1 MICKYEI
8 SNNFSYDSKSPTPDT
23 EYYNNQVYEK
33 FGYYW
38 ESQKYNKSY
47 FDREINKSFKY
58 YDSSGIFKFLF
69 FNWVTNWAYSLSK
82 SYIEPYKLH
91 PLPINDQILYWQPIF
106 SKHVSDGIVMLES
119 HGYIGPNGRKY
130 VKPVKSVL
138 LRALFLTFWKR
149 TLVVL
154 LSVVTTNILSMNIA
168 ILVKYVLKLLNRKS
182 FNLLKILFLLSTIL
196 FLQIVDGLCI
206 ENLTYY
212 MYRLVHIIQYSI
224 SITVFQHGL
233 CYRRCFFNNVNG
245 TNALNVCNSVLHSC
259 DPDSKCS
266 ENPHF
271 CSSSRFQNKE
281 ITPRMFS
288 FEFIDSYYISLF
300 CESIVYTFNF
310 FSNFIYGVILISFQM
325 KVNMWVLFGVG
336 VLFIFLMVVVEIMN
350 TFVLDAIYK
359 IKDYRIAKSIEII
372 SALPIINKILYDD
385 IAINV
390 ITECRNRELT
400 LIVIR
405 VFLTFLN
412 KSLYV
417 ICNSLSFYIL
427 IRYFVKTI
435 NGVEIVTDI
444 DTEGFLST
452 FYIFFKIIDSLNIIP
467 HSIKRFV
474 TAYTSYHRV
483 SKFINNSSPNFY
495 IRDNKFTGPTEMVYE
510 VPNVTSELDKDVV
523 VLYKDASFSWVHNRK
538 DLDSLKYQA
547 YLQNINFQL
556 KRGEIAIISGNQ
568 GCGKSNFIKSVL
580 GEMTLIEGS
589 MAVVPLHTSMP
600 IFYAS
605 QDIWLQQGTIRSNIT
620 FGHKFD
626 EKIYK
631 DVLKA
636 VELETDISSWEK
648 GDLRVVS
655 NYAYCLSGGQ
665 RVRMEMARAIYAY
678 LVFSKVNREYN
689 RGQCAFLMCLDSP
702 FHGLDPF
709 VSRNVFNNLFNL
721 KTGLLI
727 KDDLAV
733 IMSSSLLVLD
743 KCIRTSDL
751 NKFPNIPIYDVNKNA
766 FEFNCYLQDVYSEK
780 LPSDNFNYFTSIT
793 SPNHMNFFGKDM
805 LKFCFSGSNTRIGRP
820 AVTKLLYE
828 HSFNA
833 IVKNDYAGDKFNPYL
848 LYFKA
853 AGLTFLFFI
862 VLTLVSS
869 VMDNVKFILATN
881 LSDYITKCAT
891 EYHEGTAPDLEAIK
905 SSSNSL
911 LHFFLIFIC
920 SIIIL
925 SLTSSVFLSLSCIY
939 SSRKIHEYCIRS
951 VFKNSSTVIKIK
963 KFTSQVVTYL
973 SSDIFQIDE
982 GLGYVVSS
990 SFITLIELFIHL
1002 ATLFYLVPISIP
1014 IISVALYLIYMLFIN
1029 HYVRSSKY
1037 LQMGSL
1043 ESMGHINT
1051 VCENA
1056 ISGSPICRSFKREWE
1071 FMHNLI
1077 EHTDYYMRCRFLNKS
1092 LISWTSILSN
1102 WSFSLTTF
1110 ATLIIP
1116 ILFDNFSKYKM
1127 KIGYFGLA
1135 LSLSMN
1141 VIKTFNTFAT
1151 SMARLEIYMC
1161 SVRRFQLFI
1170 PPGTKCVFEKKINI
1184 HEEDLVVNS
1193 SCTDVVAEKKRVLKR
1208 RVNEFKCNNKNV
1220 LLKLGFRPKINII
1233 DIMKYLPPEHTG
1245 VVLKDVCVYTTPQM
1259 NIEGRILNIDAAA
1272 QRSDIIGLIGRTGAG
1287 KTTLLSVLQNT
1298 IRNRTG
1304 QVLLDGIDLKE
1315 IPRSALRQIIGV
1327 LPQLP
1332 FVFKGWTIRRFLDP
1346 RKLFSD
1352 DEINEALDDCGLLDF
1367 VNNLQGGKRLDSV
1380 IIAEDILVE
1389 SKEEESS
1396 TRKTN
1401 TSLSFKSETRLTMDS
1416 LKYYYDESDML
1427 LSSSQLRT
1435 LAFANLVLYRTFY
1448 RMILIDEPP
1457 SDNCALQ
1464 DRFNHD
1470 LGVPIYELIQKYFN
1484 HCCTFIAAH
1493 EANVLRMCTS
1503 VWVIHSGSIIRTV
1516 KVEEISANESI
1527 SNIIEQSVNNKV
1539 M

>member
-1 MICKYEI
+1 MINKYEI
-8 SNNFSYDSKSPTPDT
+8 SNNFSYDSKSTTPDT
-23 EYYNNQVYEK
+23 DYFNNETYEK

-38 ESQKYNKSY
+38 ESQRYNKAY
-47 FDREINKSFKY
+47 FSREINKKFKY
-58 YDSSGIFKFLF
+58 YDQTNFVKFLF

-106 SKHVSDGIVMLES
+106 SKHVSDGIVRLES
-119 HGYIGPNGRKY
+119 NGYFDPDGRKY
-130 VKPVKSVL
+130 VKVRKSVL

-149 TLVVL
+149 TLIVL
-154 LSVVTTNILSMNIA
+154 LSVITTNVFSMNIA
-168 ILVKYVLKLLNRKS
+168 ILVKY
-182 FNLLKILFLLSTIL
+182 LLKIMKS
-196 FLQIVDGLCI
+196 
-206 ENLTYY
+206 
-212 MYRLVHIIQYSI
+212 RLVHIIQYCV

-233 CYRRCFFNNVNG
+233 CYRRRFFNHVNG
-245 TNALNVCNSVLHSC
+245 ANTLNVCNCVLHT
-259 DPDSKCS
+259 CS
-266 ENPHF
+266 PESVCSDNPFF
-271 CSSSRFQNKE
+271 CSASRFQNKE
-281 ITPRMFS
+281 ITPRMFA

-310 FSNFIYGVILISFQM
+310 LSNSIYGVILISFQM
-325 KVNMWVLFGVG
+325 RVNMWVLSVVG
-336 VLFIFLMVVVEIMN
+336 VLFIFLMVVVELLN
-350 TFVLDAIYK
+350 TLVLNAIYK

-400 LIVIR
+400 IIITR

-435 NGVEIVTDI
+435 NDVELVTEI

-467 HSIKRFV
+467 HTIKRFV
-474 TAYTSYHRV
+474 TAYTSYYRV
-483 SKFINNSSPNFY
+483 SKFINNCSPNFY
-495 IRDNKFTGPTEMVYE
+495 IIDNKFTGSID
-510 VPNVTSELDKDVV
+510 TSDDLVLSTDELDKDVV
-523 VLYKDASFSWVHNRK
+523 VLYKDASFTWVNNRK
-538 DLDSLKYQA
+538 DLDSLKYQP
-547 YLQNINFQL
+547 YLEKINFQL

-605 QDIWLQQGTIRSNIT
+605 QEIWLQQGTIRSNII

-626 EKIYK
+626 EVLYNT
-631 DVLKA
+631 VLKA
-636 VELETDISSWEK
+636 VELESDISSWEK

-689 RGQCAFLMCLDSP
+689 RNQCTFLMCLDAP

-709 VSRNVFNNLFNL
+709 VSRSVFHNLFNL

-727 KDDLAV
+727 KDDLSI

-743 KCIRTSDL
+743 KCIRTSEL
-751 NKFPNIPIYDVNKNA
+751 NMFPKIPIYDVNKNS
-766 FEFNCYLQDVYSEK
+766 FSFNCYLSDVYSKK
-780 LPSDNFNYFTSIT
+780 LPAEKFKYFSSINNT
-793 SPNHMNFFGKDM
+793 NHMNFLTKDM
-805 LKFCFSGSNTRIGRP
+805 FGFCYSGSTTRIGRP

-833 IVKNDYAGDKFNPYL
+833 IVKNDYAGDKFNPYA

-853 AGLTFLFFI
+853 AGVTFGFFI
-862 VLTLVSS
+862 ILTLVSS

-881 LSDYITKCAT
+881 LSDYIAKCTK
-891 EYHEGTAPDLEAIK
+891 EYQEGNSPNLMEIK
-905 SSSNSL
+905 SKSNSL
-911 LHFFLIFIC
+911 LQFFLFFIC

-951 VFKNSSTVIKIK
+951 IFKNSSTVIKIK

-982 GLGYVVSS
+982 GLGYVISS
-990 SFITLIELFIHL
+990 TFISLIELFIHL
-1002 ATLFYLVPISIP
+1002 VTLFYLVPISTP
-1014 IISVALYLIYMLFIN
+1014 IITIALFLIYKLFIN
-1029 HYVRSSKY
+1029 QYVKSSKY

-1056 ISGSPICRSFKREWE
+1056 ISGSPIFRSFKREWE

-1102 WSFSLTTF
+1102 WSFSVTTF
-1110 ATLIIP
+1110 VTLFIP
-1116 ILFDNFSKYKM
+1116 IMVDNFSKYKV

-1151 SMARLEIYMC
+1151 GMARLEIYMC

-1193 SCTDVVAEKKRVLKR
+1193 ACTDVLAEKKRVLKR
-1208 RVNEFKCNNKNV
+1208 RVNEFKSTNKNV

-1233 DIMKYLPPEHTG
+1233 DIVKYLPPEHSG

-1259 NIEGRILNIDAAA
+1259 NIEGRILNIADASAKPG
-1272 QRSDIIGLIGRTGAG
+1272 DIIGLIGRTGAG

-1298 IRNRTG
+1298 VRNRTG
-1304 QVLLDGIDLKE
+1304 QVLMDGRDMRD
-1315 IPRSALRQIIGV
+1315 IPRSALRQIVGV

-1352 DEINEALDDCGLLDF
+1352 DEINEALENCGLLEF
-1367 VNNLQGGKRLDSV
+1367 VNNLQGGKSLDSV
-1380 IIAEDILVE
+1380 IIMEDITIE
-1389 SKEEESS
+1389 SKEEEPSA
-1396 TRKTN
+1396 RKTN

-1435 LAFANLVLYRTFY
+1435 LAFANLVLYRAFY
-1448 RMILIDEPP
+1448 RMILVDEPP

-1464 DRFNHD
+1464 DSFNHD
-1470 LGVPIYELIQKYFN
+1470 LGLPIYELIKKYFN

-1493 EANVLRMCTS
+1493 EATVLRMCTS

-1527 SNIIEQSVNNKV
+1527 SNIIEQSVNNKL